1 MSESYRTGRAR
12 YAVRGPPP
20 RICVPTFCRRRA
32 ASGARSA
39 THVWVEFAITC

>member
-20 RICVPTFCRRRA
+20 RICVPTFCTRRA
-32 ASGARSA
+32 ASKASNA
-39 THVWVEFAITC
+39 THVRVEFAITC